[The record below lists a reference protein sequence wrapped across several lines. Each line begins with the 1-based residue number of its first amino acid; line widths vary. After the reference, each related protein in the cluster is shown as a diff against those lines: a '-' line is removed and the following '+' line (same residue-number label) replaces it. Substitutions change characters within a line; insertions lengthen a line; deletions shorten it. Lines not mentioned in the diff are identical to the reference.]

1 MDHFIEGRKVTQ
13 EDINS
18 PVTYIPRHANG
29 DASHPDAEQ
38 GTISSFTEHALF
50 VRFHSATGANTPPS
64 LLVWG

>member
-1 MDHFIEGRKVTQ
+1 MTHSIEGREVTQ
-13 EDINS
+13 EDIGS
-18 PVTYIPRHANG
+18 PVTYIPRHCGG

-50 VRFHSATGANTPPS
+50 VRFRSATGANTPPD